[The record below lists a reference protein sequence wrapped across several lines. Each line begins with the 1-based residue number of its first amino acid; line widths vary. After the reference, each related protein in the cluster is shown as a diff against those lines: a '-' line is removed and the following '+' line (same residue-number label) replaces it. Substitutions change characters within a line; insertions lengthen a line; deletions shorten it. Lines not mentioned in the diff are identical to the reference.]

1 MSRHPDKDMQKSY
14 KGFDTSVKLC
24 KHAHTAGKTARF
36 KALLET
42 LQTNY
47 YKFEEDFDLYKSD
60 TIQKTCK
67 TETAFNAIIESEGEQ
82 VPVFPQND
90 AWLDAQLN
98 IYVVIRDLLQD
109 ILDAASEPVEAKAV
123 LKEDVNLVVEDFKAE
138 CERVHNSIIKLK
150 SEIESSADQNMA
162 PNVVMSYE
170 NIIQKLLTKID
181 QEIKGKVEKKLSL
194 SEPARDQE
202 FSDQKI
208 ISKFASYSTE
218 QKAELDVCSMLLVRK
233 CIPREEEL
241 KPSVYNGSSTDSS
254 FRADKPR
261 EQVFLE
267 KTKPPKF
274 SGEDLDFPE
283 FQRKWASQVHK
294 ANLPEE
300 TELDKL
306 RDAVTREAKDQ
317 LYGVTKLE
325 EAWSI
330 LSKRFGDKM
339 LISKKLK
346 TQLKNIQS
354 EGKSD
359 PEKVINLKIKV
370 RNIVTRLEL
379 LNMGEALTHDSEF
392 LSAVYCALPD
402 RHRVRWLDTTKSDDR
417 WKDMLIFL
425 DKVYEQSNEELTL
438 LSTISKDNTAKKVV
452 KPAGLA
458 AGGVSAADDDDE
470 DFAKLRDAKKQ
481 ARESCGTCPV
491 CSKAHTYK
499 RRDTSNWPSDRLLK
513 CKKFSDMNIKQR
525 AAAVEKA
532 KGCGRCTSWG
542 HQKNNCNMRPNSCGE
557 DVSGTKCI
565 GDHSRLLHGSGN
577 VYCGVAR
584 SKLISGKESSS
595 SSDSESS
602 ESDPFSIVR
611 EDEEAI
617 YFIQDIPLKNSSK
630 KSRTIWDRGSNR
642 VLIREEFAEDNNLV
656 SRDVTYKMEVVGSK
670 TFEIVH
676 NKIYLLDLVDV
687 HGNTRTLWGYG
698 VPRIMS
704 SGVPDLSP
712 IRKLFPHIP
721 QEAFAAMENKEVDV
735 LIGLNMMELQ
745 PAGGLGMDR
754 VGGLSALRSMFGC
767 GWVVGGHHPDV
778 QSSVGQSM
786 SSAAM
791 VLKIAKLCISPEP
804 SHTPEF
810 WEAEGMGVLPPPRC
824 DSCQGCMRSGAC
836 SERHFQHSVKKQAE
850 LDLIKSK
857 TKLINGEIWVEYPF
871 VKNPACLPYN
881 RHCVVRVAEKVEKGL
896 IKDGLHNVYCE
907 QIKQFLD
914 RGVAVKLSQEEM
926 QSWTGPCQYITH
938 HGVLKD
944 SVTTPLR
951 VVTNSSF
958 NNGGN
963 SLNSCMAS
971 GPNSLNPMLDVM
983 LRFRTYPIAVH
994 FDLSK
999 AYNTIR
1005 TTLPE
1010 RHLRRFVW
1018 RFSPEED
1025 WVDYALDRAHF
1036 GDQCVATQLEVGK
1049 DLVADA
1055 GAHIDPEA
1063 SVKIKDDLYV
1073 DDGLTGG
1080 DAEQVARFVGEKLP
1094 DGDYSGTFSQILALG
1109 KFKVKAIGVSG
1120 TKTSEQT
1127 DLLGNKVLGYK
1138 YDQEEDMLSLVF
1150 NMNISKKKRSVRME
1164 PDLSLKDVDKLRSAH
1179 LSKRVLLGVTNG
1191 FGDFLGIGT
1200 PHTIKFKALMRELFL
1215 LEEPLSWDD
1224 PVPSGLRQEW
1234 VDLMMDTLEAGDLTF
1249 HRSTRP
1255 SDAVPGEGPSV
1266 IGFSDYGRLSY
1277 EARVYLRWQLSGSS
1291 GSYSARL
1298 AICKA
1303 KVPPLKGLTV
1313 PRGELCALT
1322 LLSRLLLAVIL
1333 ALQKLDNPPVSSI
1346 MIVDSKCSMS
1356 AVQSKR
1362 ALLPYFQNRV
1372 AEIRENMEQ
1381 IRKLCPLE
1389 EVHYVESALNP
1400 SDMSTRA
1407 TAKVSALGPG
1417 SVHQSGPEFL
1427 SLPRDEWPVS
1437 QEYSPSDLPSDEVLI
1452 RDKPV
1457 FTAACRANFCFN
1469 KIYPQN
1475 PWVVIEELLFYS
1487 NDIKKVIRIIARYIR
1502 GLEAGFRKSQVMT
1515 RSRKKVWVV
1524 RGRI

>member
-1 MSRHPDKDMQKSY
+1 MSRHPDKDMQKSH

-971 GPNSLNPMLDVM
+971 GQ
-983 LRFRTYPIAVH
+983 
-994 FDLSK
+994 
-999 AYNTIR
+999 
-1005 TTLPE
+1005 TL
-1010 RHLRRFVW
+1010 
-1018 RFSPEED
+1018 
-1025 WVDYALDRAHF
+1025 
-1036 GDQCVATQLEVGK
+1036 
-1049 DLVADA
+1049 
-1055 GAHIDPEA
+1055 
-1063 SVKIKDDLYV
+1063 
-1073 DDGLTGG
+1073 
-1080 DAEQVARFVGEKLP
+1080 
-1094 DGDYSGTFSQILALG
+1094 
-1109 KFKVKAIGVSG
+1109 
-1120 TKTSEQT
+1120 
-1127 DLLGNKVLGYK
+1127 
-1138 YDQEEDMLSLVF
+1138 
-1150 NMNISKKKRSVRME
+1150 
-1164 PDLSLKDVDKLRSAH
+1164 
-1179 LSKRVLLGVTNG
+1179 
-1191 FGDFLGIGT
+1191 
-1200 PHTIKFKALMRELFL
+1200 
-1215 LEEPLSWDD
+1215 
-1224 PVPSGLRQEW
+1224 
-1234 VDLMMDTLEAGDLTF
+1234 
-1249 HRSTRP
+1249 
-1255 SDAVPGEGPSV
+1255 
-1266 IGFSDYGRLSY
+1266 
-1277 EARVYLRWQLSGSS
+1277 
-1291 GSYSARL
+1291 
-1298 AICKA
+1298 
-1303 KVPPLKGLTV
+1303 
-1313 PRGELCALT
+1313 
-1322 LLSRLLLAVIL
+1322 
-1333 ALQKLDNPPVSSI
+1333 
-1346 MIVDSKCSMS
+1346 
-1356 AVQSKR
+1356 
-1362 ALLPYFQNRV
+1362 
-1372 AEIRENMEQ
+1372 
-1381 IRKLCPLE
+1381 
-1389 EVHYVESALNP
+1389 
-1400 SDMSTRA
+1400 
-1407 TAKVSALGPG
+1407 
-1417 SVHQSGPEFL
+1417 
-1427 SLPRDEWPVS
+1427 
-1437 QEYSPSDLPSDEVLI
+1437 
-1452 RDKPV
+1452 
-1457 FTAACRANFCFN
+1457 
-1469 KIYPQN
+1469 
-1475 PWVVIEELLFYS
+1475 
-1487 NDIKKVIRIIARYIR
+1487 
-1502 GLEAGFRKSQVMT
+1502 
-1515 RSRKKVWVV
+1515 
-1524 RGRI
+1524 